1 VSWGAVIVAAGS
13 GQRFGQPKQLID
25 IAGKPMLAWSVETF
39 AAMPEVSTLV
49 VTTEAEFVPSVETL
63 VKRAASKLDTRVI
76 VGGAERQDSVRL
88 ALVALS
94 EGAGTGPQYAFI
106 HDGARPMIRIED
118 VRRGMAV
125 VAPGVGALLAIPVV
139 DTIKQVNGSR
149 KVTGTLDR
157 AKLWAAQTPQ
167 FGMLDDLLR
176 VHRAAQTQGI
186 RVTDDAALLEDAGLA
201 VIVVEGNAEN
211 FKVTVPADLARAEL
225 ILRERA
231 AV

>member
-1 VSWGAVIVAAGS
+1 MSWGAVIVAAGR

-39 AAMPEVSTLV
+39 ASMPEITILV
-49 VTTEAEFVPSVETL
+49 VTTEAEFVPSVQAL
-63 VKRAASKLDTRVI
+63 VKRAAPQLASHVI
-76 VGGAERQDSVRL
+76 VGGSERQDSVRL
-88 ALVALS
+88 ALAALA
-94 EGAGTGPQYAFI
+94 EHARVETKFAFV
-106 HDGARPMIRIED
+106 HDGARPMIRTHD
-118 VRRGMAV
+118 VRRGMAA

-139 DTIKQVNGSR
+139 DTIKAVNGSR
-149 KVTGTLDR
+149 KVTSTLDR
-157 AKLWAAQTPQ
+157 DKLWAAQTPQ
-167 FGMLDDLLR
+167 FGLLDDLLR
-176 VHRAAQTQGI
+176 AHQSAQARGI
-186 RVTDDAALLEDAGLA
+186 RVTDDAALLEDAGLD

>member
-1 VSWGAVIVAAGS
+1 MSWGAIIVAAGR

-39 AAMPEVSTLV
+39 ASMPEISALI
-49 VTTEAEFVPSVETL
+49 VTTESEFVSSVEAL
-63 VKRAASKLDTRVI
+63 VKRAAPKLRSDVI

-94 EGAGTGPQYAFI
+94 ERGTAERYAFV
-106 HDGARPMIRIED
+106 HDGARPMIGSSD
-118 VRRGMAV
+118 VRRGMAA

-139 DTIKQVNGSR
+139 DTIKTVNGSR

-176 VHRAAQTQGI
+176 AHRTAEAQGI
-186 RVTDDAALLEDAGLA
+186 RVTDDAALLEGAGLD